1 MDTVMSF
8 DQERANRFMYL
19 CRAVDEQIAERY
31 DQGPD
36 GTMKTP
42 THLSTGQ
49 EASAVGVMMALPK
62 SAHVFSTHR
71 NHAHYLAKGG
81 NLDAM
86 IAEIHGKATGC
97 LGGRGGSM
105 HLADESVGFMGGF
118 PIVGDAISLATGSAL
133 AAKFDG
139 SDRVTA
145 VFFGDGA
152 VESGQLWESMN
163 FAQTHSLKLLYVCEN
178 NGLATATPISD
189 RQPNDFIW
197 TLVSLLN
204 KGDRDSTGNVETIC
218 DKAKALLSS
227 LPAFIEIKVTRY
239 REHVGPGWTGDARAW
254 ASDFGSHPDIDRLIA
269 QAFERAE
276 GAPWPEVSFDL

>member
-1 MDTVMSF
+1 MF
-8 DQERANRFMYL
+8 DQERANRLMYL

-49 EASAVGVMMALPK
+49 EASAVGVMMALPED
-62 SAHVFSTHR
+62 AHVFSTHR

-81 NLDAM
+81 DLDAM

-118 PIVGDAISLATGSAL
+118 PIVGDAISLATGSAM
-133 AAKFDG
+133 AAQLNG
-139 SDRVTA
+139 SNRITL
-145 VFFGDGA
+145 VFFGDGG

-163 FAQTHSLKLLYVCEN
+163 FARTHNLQLLYVCEN
-178 NGLATATPISD
+178 NGLATATPLTE
-189 RQPNDFIW
+189 RQPTENIW
-197 TLVSLLN
+197 VRVSSAIGHGN
-204 KGDRDSTGNVETIC
+204 KDTTGSVESIYG
-218 DKAKALLSS
+218 KAKTLLDS
-227 LPAFIEIKVTRY
+227 LPAFLEVTVHRY
-239 REHVGPGWTGDARAW
+239 REHVGPRWTGDARAW
-254 ASDFGSHPDIDRLIA
+254 ASDLGGYSDIDEQIN
-269 QAFERAE
+269 QAFEKAE
-276 GAPWPEVSFDL
+276 AAPWPEVSFAL